1 MRMGAAMMRFGSSQ
15 HPTAALSGLAL
26 RFPGVVPG
34 IGPAGNGG
42 LVTPDIRG
50 AKNLHQGRN

>member
-1 MRMGAAMMRFGSSQ
+1 MRMGAAMMRFGSNQ

-50 AKNLHQGRN
+50 AKNLHQGRS